1 MSYIGVS
8 PTIGNY
14 IELDDISSS
23 FNGSNVTFSLTSGG
37 VAVTPQTDAN
47 AIISISGVVQYTS
60 AYTISGSQ
68 ITFSSA
74 PLSTDN
80 FSGRVLG
87 DSRDIGTPT
96 DGTVSS
102 SSLSSTFFMTN
113 GQTFNNVSI
122 ASGKNAMAVGT
133 ITISGTLTVP
143 SGSSFV
149 IIWVLFK

>member
-1 MSYIGVS
+1 VAYIGTI
-8 PTIGNY
+8 PTDGQYSI
-14 IELDDISSS
+14 LDDIASS
-23 FNGSNVTFSLTSGG
+23 FNGSTTTFNLTSGG
-37 VAVTPQTDAN
+37 TAVVPQSDAN
-47 AIISISGVVQYTS
+47 ALISISGVVQYTS
-60 AYTISGSQ
+60 AYAISGST

-74 PLSTDN
+74 PLSTDT

-87 DSRDIGTPT
+87 NSKDIGTPT

-122 ASGKNAMAVGT
+122 ASNKNAMAVGT
-133 ITISGTLTVP
+133 ISISGTLTIP

-149 IIWVLFK
+149 II

>member
-1 MSYIGVS
+1 MAYIGTA
-8 PTIGNY
+8 PTDGQYSI
-14 IELDDISSS
+14 LDDISSG
-23 FNGSNVTFSLTSGG
+23 FNNSTTTFNLTSGG
-37 VAVTPQTDAN
+37 TAVVPQTDAN
-47 AIISISGVVQYTS
+47 ALISISGVVQYTS
-60 AYTISGSQ
+60 AYAISGST

-74 PLSTDN
+74 PLSTDT

-87 DSRDIGTPT
+87 NSKDIGVPT

-102 SSLSSTFFMTN
+102 SSLSSTFFMEN

-133 ITISGTLTVP
+133 ITISGTLTIP

-149 IIWVLFK
+149 II

>member
-1 MSYIGVS
+1 MSYIGVN
-8 PTIGNY
+8 PTSGQYKI
-14 IELDDISSS
+14 LDDISSG
-23 FNGSNVTFSLTSGG
+23 FNGSTTTFNLTSGG
-37 VAVTPQTDAN
+37 TAVTPQTDAN

-87 DSRDIGTPT
+87 DSRDVGTPT
-96 DGTVSS
+96 DGTVTA

-133 ITISGTLTVP
+133 ITVSGTLTVP
-143 SGSSFV
+143 SGSTFV
-149 IIWVLFK
+149 IL

>member
-1 MSYIGVS
+1 MSYIGVN
-8 PTIGNY
+8 PTSGQYKI
-14 IELDDISSS
+14 LDDISSG
-23 FNGSNVTFSLTSGG
+23 FNGSTTTFNLTSGG
-37 VAVTPQTDAN
+37 TAVTPQTDAN

-87 DSRDIGTPT
+87 DARDVGTPT
-96 DGTVSS
+96 DGTVTA

-113 GQTFNNVSI
+113 GQTFNNISLS
-122 ASGKNAMAVGT
+122 SGDNGMAVGSLT
-133 ITISGTLTVP
+133 IQGTLTIP
-143 SGSSFV
+143 SGSTFV
-149 IIWVLFK
+149 IL

>member
-1 MSYIGVS
+1 MSYIGTA
-8 PTIGNY
+8 PTDGQYTI
-14 IELDDISSS
+14 LDDISSG
-23 FNGSNVTFSLTSGG
+23 FNGSEVTFNLTSGG
-37 VAVTPQTDAN
+37 TAVVPQTDAN
-47 AIISISGVVQYTS
+47 ALISISGVVQYTS
-60 AYTISGSQ
+60 AYSISGSQ

-87 DSRDIGTPT
+87 NSRDIDTPT

-102 SSLSSTFFMTN
+102 SSLASTFFMTN

-133 ITISGTLTVP
+133 ITISGTLTVA

-149 IIWVLFK
+149 II

>member
-1 MSYIGVS
+1 MAYIGKS

-14 IELDDISSS
+14 IELDDISSG
-23 FNGSNVTFSLTSGG
+23 FNGSEVNFNLTSGG
-37 VAVTPQTDAN
+37 SAVIPQTDAN

-113 GQTFNNVSI
+113 GQTFNNISI

-133 ITISGTLTVP
+133 ITISGTLTIP

-149 IIWVLFK
+149 II

>member
-1 MSYIGVS
+1 MAYIGKS

-14 IELDDISSS
+14 FELDDISSS
-23 FNGSNVTFSLTSGG
+23 FNGSTTTFNLTSGG
-37 VAVTPQTDAN
+37 TAVVPQTDAN
-47 AIISISGVVQYTS
+47 ALISISGVVQYTS

-74 PLSTDN
+74 PASSDN

-87 DSRDIGTPT
+87 DSRDIGSPT

-133 ITISGTLTVP
+133 ITISGTLTIP
-143 SGSSFV
+143 SGSAFV
-149 IIWVLFK
+149 II

>member
-1 MSYIGVS
+1 MAYIGKS

-14 IELDDISSS
+14 IELDDISSG
-23 FNGSNVTFSLTSGG
+23 FNGSEVNFNLTSGG
-37 VAVTPQTDAN
+37 SAVIPQTDAN

-102 SSLSSTFFMTN
+102 SSLASTFFMTN

-133 ITISGTLTVP
+133 ITVSGTLTVP
-143 SGSSFV
+143 SGSTFV
-149 IIWVLFK
+149 VL

>member
-1 MSYIGVS
+1 MAYIGKS

-14 IELDDISSS
+14 IELDDISSG
-23 FNGSNVTFSLTSGG
+23 FNGSEVNFNLTSGG
-37 VAVTPQTDAN
+37 SAVIPQTDAN

-133 ITISGTLTVP
+133 ITISGTLTIP

-149 IIWVLFK
+149 II

>member
-1 MSYIGVS
+1 MAYIGKS

-14 IELDDISSS
+14 IELDDISSG
-23 FNGSNVTFSLTSGG
+23 FNGSEVNFNLTSGG
-37 VAVTPQTDAN
+37 SAVIPQTDAN

-113 GQTFNNVSI
+113 GQTFNNISI

-133 ITISGTLTVP
+133 ITVSGTLTVP
-143 SGSSFV
+143 SGSTFV
-149 IIWVLFK
+149 IL

>member
-1 MSYIGVS
+1 MAYIGTI
-8 PTIGNY
+8 PTDGQYSI
-14 IELDDISSS
+14 LDDISSG
-23 FNGSNVTFSLTSGG
+23 FNGSTTTFNLTSGG
-37 VAVTPQTDAN
+37 TAVVPQTDAN
-47 AIISISGVVQYTS
+47 ALISISGVVQYTS
-60 AYTISGSQ
+60 AYAISGST

-74 PLSTDN
+74 PLSTDT

-87 DSRDIGTPT
+87 NSKDIGTPT

-102 SSLSSTFFMTN
+102 SSLASTFFMTN

-133 ITISGTLTVP
+133 ITISGTLTIP

-149 IIWVLFK
+149 II

>member
-1 MSYIGVS
+1 MSYIGKS
-8 PTIGNY
+8 PTIGRY

-23 FNGSNVTFSLTSGG
+23 FNGSNVTFNLTSGG
-37 VAVTPQTDAN
+37 SAVLPQTDAN

-87 DSRDIGTPT
+87 DSRDVGTPT
-96 DGTVSS
+96 DGTVTS

-113 GQTFNNVSI
+113 PQTFNNVSI
-122 ASGKNAMAVGT
+122 ASGKNAMAVGS
-133 ITISGTLTVP
+133 ISISGTLTVP
-143 SGSSFV
+143 SGSTFV
-149 IIWVLFK
+149 IL

>member
-1 MSYIGVS
+1 MAYIGTA
-8 PTIGNY
+8 PTDGQYTI
-14 IELDDISSS
+14 LDDISSG
-23 FNGSNVTFSLTSGG
+23 FNGSTTTFNLSSGG
-37 VAVTPQTDAN
+37 VAVVPQTDAN
-47 AIISISGVVQYTS
+47 ALISISGVVQYTS
-60 AYTISGSQ
+60 AYAISGST

-74 PLSTDN
+74 PLSTDT

-87 DSRDIGTPT
+87 NSKDIGVPT

-133 ITISGTLTVP
+133 ITISGTLTIP

-149 IIWVLFK
+149 II

>member
-1 MSYIGVS
+1 MAYIGKS

-14 IELDDISSS
+14 IELDDISSG
-23 FNGSNVTFSLTSGG
+23 FNGSEVNFNLTSGG
-37 VAVTPQTDAN
+37 SAVIPQTDAN

-87 DSRDIGTPT
+87 DSRDIGVPT
-96 DGTVSS
+96 DGSVSS

-122 ASGKNAMAVGT
+122 ASGKNAMAVGSL
-133 ITISGTLTVP
+133 TISGTLTVP
-143 SGSSFV
+143 SGSTFV
-149 IIWVLFK
+149 VL

>member
-1 MSYIGVS
+1 LSYIGTA
-8 PTIGNY
+8 PTDGQYTI
-14 IELDDISSS
+14 LDDISSG
-23 FNGSNVTFSLTSGG
+23 FNGSEVTFNLTSGG
-37 VAVTPQTDAN
+37 VAVVPQTDAN
-47 AIISISGVVQYTS
+47 ALISISGVVQYTS
-60 AYTISGSQ
+60 AYAISGST

-74 PLSTDN
+74 PLASDS

-87 DSRDIGTPT
+87 NSRDIGTPT

-102 SSLSSTFFMTN
+102 SSLASTFFMTN

-133 ITISGTLTVP
+133 ITISGTLTIP

-149 IIWVLFK
+149 II

>member
-1 MSYIGVS
+1 MAYIGKS

-14 IELDDISSS
+14 IELDDISSG
-23 FNGSNVTFSLTSGG
+23 FNGSEVNFNLTSGG
-37 VAVTPQTDAN
+37 SAVLPQTDAN

-113 GQTFNNVSI
+113 GQNFNNISLTSGNNGMAIGSI
-122 ASGKNAMAVGT
+122 SV
-133 ITISGTLTVP
+133 SGTLTIP
-143 SGSSFV
+143 SGSTFV
-149 IIWVLFK
+149 VL

>member
-1 MSYIGVS
+1 MSYIGTA
-8 PTIGNY
+8 PTDGQYTI
-14 IELDDISSS
+14 LDDISSG
-23 FNGSNVTFSLTSGG
+23 FNGSEVTFNLTSGG
-37 VAVTPQTDAN
+37 TAVVPQTDAN

-68 ITFSSA
+68 ITFTSA
-74 PLSTDN
+74 PLSSDN
-80 FSGRVLG
+80 FSGRILG
-87 DSRDIGTPT
+87 NSRDIGTPT
-96 DGTVSS
+96 DGTITS

-149 IIWVLFK
+149 II

>member
-1 MSYIGVS
+1 MSYIGTA
-8 PTIGNY
+8 PTDGQYTI
-14 IELDDISSS
+14 LDDISSG
-23 FNGSNVTFSLTSGG
+23 FNGSEVTFNLTSGG
-37 VAVTPQTDAN
+37 TAVVPQTDAN
-47 AIISISGVVQYTS
+47 ALISISGVVQYTS
-60 AYTISGSQ
+60 AYSISGSQ

-87 DSRDIGTPT
+87 NSRDIGTPT

-102 SSLSSTFFMTN
+102 SSLASTFFMIN

-133 ITISGTLTVP
+133 ITISGTLIIP

-149 IIWVLFK
+149 II

>member
-1 MSYIGVS
+1 MSYLGTA
-8 PTIGNY
+8 PTDGQYSI
-14 IELDDISSS
+14 LDDISSG
-23 FNGSNVTFSLTSGG
+23 FNGSTTTFNLTSGG
-37 VAVTPQTDAN
+37 TAVVPQSDAN
-47 AIISISGVVQYTS
+47 ALISISGVVQYTS

-74 PLSTDN
+74 PLSTDT

-87 DSRDIGTPT
+87 NSKDIGVPT

-102 SSLSSTFFMTN
+102 SSLASTFFMTN

-122 ASGKNAMAVGT
+122 ASGKNGLAVGT

-149 IIWVLFK
+149 II

>member
-1 MSYIGVS
+1 MAYIGTA
-8 PTIGNY
+8 PTDGQYTI
-14 IELDDISSS
+14 LDDIASS
-23 FNGSNVTFSLTSGG
+23 FNGSTTTFNLTSGG
-37 VAVTPQTDAN
+37 TAVVPQTDAN
-47 AIISISGVVQYTS
+47 ALISISGVVQYTS
-60 AYTISGSQ
+60 AYAISGST

-74 PLSTDN
+74 PLSTDT

-87 DSRDIGTPT
+87 NSKDIGTPT

-133 ITISGTLTVP
+133 ITISGTLTIP

-149 IIWVLFK
+149 II

>member
-1 MSYIGVS
+1 MSYIGVN
-8 PTIGNY
+8 PTDGQYSI
-14 IELDDISSS
+14 LDDISSS
-23 FNGSNVTFSLTSGG
+23 FNGSTTTFNLTSGG
-37 VAVTPQTDAN
+37 TAVVPQTDAN
-47 AIISISGVVQYTS
+47 ALISISGVVQYTS

-74 PLSTDN
+74 PLSTDT

-87 DSRDIGTPT
+87 NSKDIGTPT

-102 SSLSSTFFMTN
+102 SSLASTFFMTN

-133 ITISGTLTVP
+133 ITISGTLTVA

-149 IIWVLFK
+149 II

>member
-1 MSYIGVS
+1 MAYIGKS

-23 FNGSNVTFSLTSGG
+23 FNGSTTTFNLTSGG
-37 VAVTPQTDAN
+37 SAVLPQTDAN

-60 AYTISGSQ
+60 AYAISGST

-87 DSRDIGTPT
+87 DSRDIGSPT
-96 DGTVSS
+96 DGTVTA
-102 SSLSSTFFMTN
+102 SSLSSTFFLTN
-113 GQTFNNVSI
+113 GQTFNNISLT
-122 ASGKNAMAVGT
+122 SGDNGMAVGT
-133 ITISGTLTVP
+133 ITVSGTLTIP
-143 SGSSFV
+143 SGSTFV
-149 IIWVLFK
+149 VL

>member
-1 MSYIGVS
+1 MAYIGVN
-8 PTIGNY
+8 PTSGQYKI
-14 IELDDISSS
+14 LDDISSG
-23 FNGSNVTFSLTSGG
+23 FNGSTTTFNLTSGG
-37 VAVTPQTDAN
+37 SAVLPQTDAN

-102 SSLSSTFFMTN
+102 SSLASTFFMTN

-122 ASGKNAMAVGT
+122 ASGKNAMAVGS
-133 ITISGTLTVP
+133 ISISGTLTVP
-143 SGSSFV
+143 SGSTFV
-149 IIWVLFK
+149 IL

>member
-1 MSYIGVS
+1 MAYIGKS

-14 IELDDISSS
+14 IELDDISSG
-23 FNGSNVTFSLTSGG
+23 FNGSEVNFNLTSGG
-37 VAVTPQTDAN
+37 SAVIPQTDAN

-133 ITISGTLTVP
+133 ITISGTLTIP
-143 SGSSFV
+143 SGSAFV
-149 IIWVLFK
+149 II

>member
-1 MSYIGVS
+1 MAYIGKS

-14 IELDDISSS
+14 IELDDISSG
-23 FNGSNVTFSLTSGG
+23 FNGSEVNFNLTSGG
-37 VAVTPQTDAN
+37 SAVIPQTDAN

-74 PLSTDN
+74 PASSDN

-113 GQTFNNVSI
+113 GQTFNNISI

-133 ITISGTLTVP
+133 ITVSGTLTVP
-143 SGSSFV
+143 SGSTFV
-149 IIWVLFK
+149 VL